1 MLRNSIFTILFL
13 CLAFVHSSFV
23 FKKQTPKEYIE
34 KYKGDAIKEM
44 KRSGVPA
51 SITLAQ
57 GMLESGYGNSR
68 LARKA
73 NNHFGI
79 KCHSDWKGPT
89 IKIDD
94 DAKNEC
100 FRKYKTVWHSY
111 RDHSDFLKGKSRYA
125 SLFDLKIT
133 DYKGWAKGLRKA
145 GYATNQKYASLLITL
160 IERHDLN
167 QYVKK
172 AKGRKNKKNKKSKEP
187 EIVPV
192 INEDEDE
199 DEEYREENRSEE
211 EGDDEFVIEV
221 LPSNDVKRSANWIS
235 YIKVKKG
242 DTYYSVAKANNIPLN
257 RLYKYNECNSDTV
270 LKIGTPLYLQPKRA
284 RGTEEVH
291 YYAEGDNLYRI
302 SQRYGIK
309 LKHLYRRNKWEGSH
323 IPQNGD
329 KILLKK

>member
-1 MLRNSIFTILFL
+1 MLRDSTFTIIFL
-13 CLAFVHSSFV
+13 SLVFVHSSFV
-23 FKKQTPKEYIE
+23 YKKQTPKEYII

-44 KRSGVPA
+44 NRTGVPA

-89 IKIDD
+89 FKMDD

-111 RDHSDFLKGKSRYA
+111 RDHSDFLKGKRRYA
-125 SLFDLKIT
+125 SLFELKIT

-145 GYATNQKYASLLITL
+145 GYATNKMYASLLITI

-172 AKGRKNKKNKKSKEP
+172 LKGRKNKKNKKQKESK
-187 EIVPV
+187 IVPV
-192 INEDEDE
+192 INKDEKH
-199 DEEYREENRSEE
+199 REENRSE
-211 EGDDEFVIEV
+211 GDDDFKIEV
-221 LPSNDVKRSANWIS
+221 LPLNNLQKSANGIN
-235 YIKVKKG
+235 YVKVKKG
-242 DTYYSVAKANNIPLN
+242 DTYYSIAKVNNIPLS
-257 RLYKYNECNSDTV
+257 RLYRYNECNADTI
-270 LKIGTPLYLQPKRA
+270 LKIGTAIYLQPKRA
-284 RGTEEVH
+284 RGTRSVH
-291 YYAEGDNLYRI
+291 YYVEGNNLYRI
-302 SQRYGIK
+302 SQSYGIK
-309 LKHLYRRNKWEGSH
+309 LKHIYRRNQWEVGH
-323 IPQNGD
+323 VPKNGD
-329 KILLKK
+329 KILLKN

>member
-1 MLRNSIFTILFL
+1 MLRNSTFTIIFL
-13 CLAFVHSSFV
+13 SLAFVHSSFV
-23 FKKQTPKEYIE
+23 FKKQTPKEYII

-44 KRSGVPA
+44 NRTGVPA

-89 IKIDD
+89 FKMDD

-111 RDHSDFLKGKSRYA
+111 RDHSDFLKGKRRYA

-145 GYATNQKYASLLITL
+145 GYATNKKYASLLITI

-172 AKGRKNKKNKKSKEP
+172 SKGRKNKKNKKQKES
-187 EIVPV
+187 EIVPI
-192 INEDEDE
+192 INEDEE
-199 DEEYREENRSEE
+199 HREENRSEE
-211 EGDDEFVIEV
+211 EGDDEFEIEV
-221 LPSNDVKRSANWIS
+221 LPSKNIQKSANGIS
-235 YIKVKKG
+235 YVKVKKG
-242 DTYYSVAKANNIPLN
+242 DTYYSLAKVNNIPLK
-257 RLYKYNECNSDTV
+257 RLYKYNECNADTI
-270 LKIGTPLYLQPKRA
+270 LKIGTSLYLQPKRA
-284 RGTEEVH
+284 RGTKRVH
-291 YYAEGDNLYRI
+291 FFGEGENLYRI

-309 LKHLYRRNKWEGSH
+309 LKHLYRRNQWEVGH
-323 IPQNGD
+323 VPKNGD
-329 KILLKK
+329 NINLKN